1 MHASTPD
8 QGQDALNELTAASVG
23 LQHVRQARAVV
34 PGALQKEAGRQDFL
48 SFVTLTQTNFGGD
61 DAGGGLRKK
70 IYRDYARREPDAA
83 PRRHVGDWGSGCA
96 PV

>member
-8 QGQDALNELTAASVG
+8 QGQDSLNELAAASVG

-48 SFVTLTQTNFGGD
+48 SLVPLTQTNFGGD
-61 DAGGGLRKK
+61 DAGGGS
-70 IYRDYARREPDAA
+70 REKRTGRCSASDIRAT
-83 PRRHVGDWGSGCA
+83 VGVAVQQYS
-96 PV
+96 V